1 MAEKTL
7 RKGNEALAEGAIR
20 AGCRFFAGYPITP
33 QNEVPEFMAA
43 HMADNGG
50 AFVQAESE
58 VAAINMIYGAA
69 ATGTRSMT
77 SSSSPGISLK
87 QEGITYLAS
96 ADLPCLIVNVMRGG
110 PGLGSIS
117 GAQGDYFQ
125 ATRGGGNGDY
135 HVIVLA
141 PNSVEELGNFPKLGF
156 ELAEKYRMPCMILA
170 DGILGQMMESM
181 AFDFDPIDPNKLGK
195 FSWAVD
201 INKNGRAKSKVFSY
215 KGDNLIPDVVE
226 RAKRYGLIEREE
238 PRWEEREAE
247 NCDVLLVAYGLS
259 SRACLETVNKAKE
272 EGLKV
277 GLFRPITLW
286 PFPSKRLAE
295 LSKKVKA
302 VVCVEQSLGQLVQD
316 VKLSVCANA
325 PVYLNAYPAGGQPS
339 SATILPAVKSAL
351 NGGQGEGLF
360 DLQKHAEGF
369 VYKNER
375 DVSLGMQGD
384 LKGGN

>member
-1 MAEKTL
+1 MTEKTL

-33 QNEVPEFMAA
+33 QNEVPEFMSAN
-43 HMADNGG
+43 MADAGG
-50 AFVQAESE
+50 SFVQAESE
-58 VAAINMIYGAA
+58 IAAINMVYGAA

-77 SSSSPGISLK
+77 SSSSPGVSLK

-110 PGLGSIS
+110 PGLGSIA

-135 HVIVLA
+135 HIIVLA

-156 ELAEKYRMPCMILA
+156 DLAEKYRMPCMILA

-181 AFDFDPIDPNKLGK
+181 SFHFDPVDPNQLGK
-195 FSWAVD
+195 FDWAVD
-201 INKNGRAKSKVFSY
+201 IHKNGQKKNNVFSY
-215 KGDNLIPDVVE
+215 KGDNLIADVIE
-226 RAKRYGLIEREE
+226 RAKRYGLIEQTET
-238 PRWEEREAE
+238 RWEERNAE
-247 NCDVLLVAYGLS
+247 DCDVLLVAYGLS
-259 SRACLETVNKAKE
+259 SRACLEAVNKAKE

-295 LSKKVKA
+295 LSSKTKA

-316 VKLSVCANA
+316 VKLAVNGKT
-325 PVYLNAYPAGGQPS
+325 PVYLNAYPAGGQPDGS
-339 SATILPAVKSAL
+339 TILTAVRSAL
-351 NGGQGEGLF
+351 AGKKDGLF
-360 DLQKHAEGF
+360 DLQEHAAGF
-369 VYKNER
+369 TYNCQR
-375 DVSLGMQGD
+375 DTTLGMQGD
-384 LKGGN
+384 LKGGK

>member
-1 MAEKTL
+1 MTEKTL

-20 AGCRFFAGYPITP
+20 AGIRFFAGYPITP
-33 QNEVPEFMAA
+33 QNEVPEYMSA
-43 HMADNGG
+43 HIADEGG

-58 VAAINMIYGAA
+58 IAAINMVYGAA

-110 PGLGSIS
+110 PGLGSIA

-135 HVIVLA
+135 HIIVLA
-141 PNSVEELGNFPKLGF
+141 PNSVEELGNFPKLGI

-181 AFDFDPIDPNKLGK
+181 AFNFDPVDPNKLGK
-195 FSWAVD
+195 FDWAVD
-201 INKNGRAKSKVFSY
+201 IHKNGRKKSKVFSY
-215 KGDNLIPDVVE
+215 KGDHLIEDVIE
-226 RAKRYGLIEREE
+226 RAKRYGLIEKTE
-238 PRWEEREAE
+238 PRYEER
-247 NCDVLLVAYGLS
+247 NCEGADVILVAYGLS
-259 SRACLETVNKAKE
+259 SRACLEAVSKAE
-272 EGLKV
+272 EKGLKV

-295 LSKKVKA
+295 IARNAKGILV
-302 VVCVEQSLGQLVQD
+302 VEQSLGQLVQD
-316 VKLSVCANA
+316 VKLAVGNQI
-325 PVYLNAYPAGGQPS
+325 PVGLNAYPAGGQPDG
-339 SATILPAVKSAL
+339 TQILTAAHSL
-351 NGGQGEGLF
+351 LTGQKEGLF
-360 DLQKHAEGF
+360 DLQDHAAGF
-369 VYKNER
+369 TYENKR
-375 DVSLGMQGD
+375 DLSLGVQGD
-384 LKGGN
+384 RKEVK

>member
-1 MAEKTL
+1 MSEKTL

-20 AGCRFFAGYPITP
+20 AGARFFAGYPITP
-33 QNEVPEFMAA
+33 QNEVPEYMSA
-43 HMADNGG
+43 HMAEAGG

-58 VAAINMIYGAA
+58 VAAINMVYGAA

-110 PGLGSIS
+110 PGLGSIG

-135 HVIVLA
+135 RVIVLA

-181 AFDFDPIDPNKLGK
+181 SFNFNPIDPNTLGK
-195 FSWAVD
+195 FDWAVD
-201 INKNGRAKSKVFSY
+201 IHKNGRPKNKVFSY
-215 KGDNLIPDVVE
+215 KGDDLIADVAE
-226 RAKRYGLIEREE
+226 RAKRYGLIEKTESLY
-238 PRWEEREAE
+238 EERNTED
-247 NCDVLLVAYGLS
+247 CDVLLVAYGLS
-259 SRACLETVNKAKE
+259 SRACLEAVNKAKE

-286 PFPSKRLAE
+286 PFPSKRLSE
-295 LSKKVKA
+295 LAAKTKA
-302 VVCVEQSLGQLVQD
+302 ILTVEQSLGQLVQD
-316 VKLSVCANA
+316 VKLSVNGKT
-325 PVYLNAYPAGGQPS
+325 PVYLNAYPAGGQPDGS
-339 SATILPAVKSAL
+339 SILTAVRSIFDGSK
-351 NGGQGEGLF
+351 EGLF
-360 DLQKHAEGF
+360 DLQEHADGF
-369 VYKNER
+369 AYECKR
-375 DVSLGMQGD
+375 DSSLGIQGD
-384 LKGGN
+384 WKGGK

>member
-1 MAEKTL
+1 MSEKTL

-20 AGCRFFAGYPITP
+20 AGARFFAGDPITP
-33 QNEVPEFMAA
+33 QNEVPEYMSA
-43 HMADNGG
+43 HMAEAGG

-58 VAAINMIYGAA
+58 VAAINMVYGAA

-110 PGLGSIS
+110 PGLGSIG

-135 HVIVLA
+135 RVIVLA

-181 AFDFDPIDPNKLGK
+181 SFNFDPIDPNTLGK
-195 FSWAVD
+195 FDWAVD
-201 INKNGRAKSKVFSY
+201 IHKNGRPKNKVFSY
-215 KGDNLIPDVVE
+215 KGDDLIADVTE
-226 RAKRYGLIEREE
+226 RAKRYGLIEKTESLY
-238 PRWEEREAE
+238 EERNTED
-247 NCDVLLVAYGLS
+247 CDVLLVAYGLS
-259 SRACLETVNKAKE
+259 SRACLEAVNKAKE

-286 PFPSKRLAE
+286 PFPSKRLSE
-295 LSKKVKA
+295 LAAKTKA
-302 VVCVEQSLGQLVQD
+302 ILTVEQSLGQLVQD
-316 VKLSVCANA
+316 VKLSVNGKT
-325 PVYLNAYPAGGQPS
+325 PVYLNAYPAGGQPDGS
-339 SATILPAVKSAL
+339 SILTAVRSIFDGSK
-351 NGGQGEGLF
+351 EGLF
-360 DLQKHAEGF
+360 DLQEHADGF
-369 VYKNER
+369 AYECKR
-375 DVSLGMQGD
+375 DSSLGIQGD
-384 LKGGN
+384 WKGGK

>member
-1 MAEKTL
+1 MSEKTL

-20 AGCRFFAGYPITP
+20 AGARFFAGYPITP
-33 QNEVPEFMAA
+33 QNEVPEYMSA
-43 HMADNGG
+43 HMAEAGG

-58 VAAINMIYGAA
+58 VAAINMVYGAA

-110 PGLGSIS
+110 PGLGSIG

-135 HVIVLA
+135 RVIVLA

-181 AFDFDPIDPNKLGK
+181 SFNFDPIDPNTLGK
-195 FSWAVD
+195 FDWAVD
-201 INKNGRAKSKVFSY
+201 IHKNGRPKNKVFSY
-215 KGDNLIPDVVE
+215 KGDDLIADVAE
-226 RAKRYGLIEREE
+226 RAKRYGLIEKTESLY
-238 PRWEEREAE
+238 EERNTEDCE
-247 NCDVLLVAYGLS
+247 VLLVAYGLS
-259 SRACLETVNKAKE
+259 SRACLEAVNKAKE

-286 PFPSKRLAE
+286 PFPSKRLSE
-295 LSKKVKA
+295 LAAKTKA
-302 VVCVEQSLGQLVQD
+302 ILTVEQSLGQLVQD
-316 VKLSVCANA
+316 VKLSVNGKT
-325 PVYLNAYPAGGQPS
+325 PVYLNAYPAGGQPDGS
-339 SATILPAVKSAL
+339 SILTAVRSIFDGSK
-351 NGGQGEGLF
+351 EGLF
-360 DLQKHAEGF
+360 DLQEHADGF
-369 VYKNER
+369 AYECKR
-375 DVSLGMQGD
+375 DSSLGIQGD
-384 LKGGN
+384 WKGGK

>member
-1 MAEKTL
+1 MSEKTL

-20 AGCRFFAGYPITP
+20 AGARFFAGYPITP
-33 QNEVPEFMAA
+33 QNEVPEYMSA
-43 HMADNGG
+43 HMAEAGG

-58 VAAINMIYGAA
+58 VAAINMVYGAA

-110 PGLGSIS
+110 PGLGSIG

-135 HVIVLA
+135 RVIVLA

-181 AFDFDPIDPNKLGK
+181 SFNFDPIDPNTLGK
-195 FSWAVD
+195 FDWAVD
-201 INKNGRAKSKVFSY
+201 IHKNGRPKNKVFSY
-215 KGDNLIPDVVE
+215 KGDDLIADVAE
-226 RAKRYGLIEREE
+226 RAKRYGLIEKTESLY
-238 PRWEEREAE
+238 EERNTED
-247 NCDVLLVAYGLS
+247 CDVLLVAYGLS
-259 SRACLETVNKAKE
+259 SRACLEAVNKAKE

-277 GLFRPITLW
+277 RLFRPITLW
-286 PFPSKRLAE
+286 PFPSKRLSE
-295 LSKKVKA
+295 LAAKTKA
-302 VVCVEQSLGQLVQD
+302 ILTVEQSLGQLVQD
-316 VKLSVCANA
+316 VKLSVNGKT
-325 PVYLNAYPAGGQPS
+325 PVYLNAYPAGGQPDGS
-339 SATILPAVKSAL
+339 SILTAVRSIFDGSK
-351 NGGQGEGLF
+351 EGLF
-360 DLQKHAEGF
+360 DLQEHADGF
-369 VYKNER
+369 AYECKR
-375 DVSLGMQGD
+375 DSSLGIQGD
-384 LKGGN
+384 WKGGK